1 MKTWK
6 NAEVVELN
14 INETAHG
21 WIDSVIE
28 ISHGKHGTNNDL
40 VDGEDSDGDGF
51 PTQTTPDDEGKGD
64 SSTPDTLS

>member
-21 WIDSVIE
+21 NIDCFWE
-28 ISHGKHGTNNDL
+28 LSHNGWGTNNDL
-40 VDGEDSDGDGF
+40 HDGKDSDGDGN
-51 PTQTTPDDEGKGD
+51 PSQTPD
-64 SSTPDTLS
+64 SLS